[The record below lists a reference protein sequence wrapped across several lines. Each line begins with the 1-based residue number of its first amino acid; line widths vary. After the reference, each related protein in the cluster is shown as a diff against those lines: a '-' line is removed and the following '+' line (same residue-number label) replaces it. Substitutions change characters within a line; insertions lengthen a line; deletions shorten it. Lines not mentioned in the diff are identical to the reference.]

1 MGFNLLFWIEGIIA
15 LFIGLLLFFD
25 YTKHKESIYKYL
37 VFIFLIIVLK
47 SVLYSGIDFSGVL
60 WIHDT
65 IGTTGSQTDKVYEA
79 LQPLYNLKSFV
90 WQAVELIFII
100 VLGFMFVI
108 RRKAVETDNVKGLK
122 VLMWVQLIVVILLT
136 LPIVYFSFSSMEVAE
151 VTTQKEGNKTF
162 VVEELSEDGKPEIAP
177 VVKIVDKAEIAK
189 LIAKESVSIND
200 EGFVRTKRTIKTY
213 KSSVA
218 AIETI
223 KSYGKYLFL
232 VWKIVLIIVAWLKIS
247 SIYGFIA
254 SLLSYISA
262 NKRLLFI
269 FLGIEVLF
277 YIFSGIVDFTVSPGW
292 IGFEVIALLL
302 LAVFGYKVHTHYI
315 EDIEE
320 EVESLEKE
328 RDIIIELM
336 RDISGIIGSGDFEL
350 DVIIKEIVDS
360 SVKGSSARAGTILL
374 KDSLT
379 NRLLVKYVNGLY
391 PPTRPFKIV
400 SGMTL
405 NESVITEKLRAEKIA
420 IGEGLI
426 GEVAETGK
434 SIYIPDILKD
444 DRFVQTIK
452 GTMDVVSFIAVPLK
466 TRDEVFGVLSCV
478 DDEKAFL
485 ESDLGLLETLGEQ
498 AAITIQQIQMYQE
511 ILEKKQAEKEIGVAG
526 EIQGSLIPHTFP
538 ISDKYN
544 MYAFS
549 IPAKGVGGD
558 YYDYI
563 DFGNN
568 KLAITMFDVSGKG
581 VPAALIMV
589 MIRSIL
595 RTIASLEEETNDV
608 ISKLNNT
615 ISGEIVEDRY
625 ATGFYLLFDAE
636 RGIMSYTNAGHG
648 PLVLYRAAK
657 DEFEYLDTD
666 GMPVGIMSGIEY
678 GKGYTTLEKGDIA
691 VLYTDGITEA
701 MNNDHEEYGMD
712 RFYAMIRANKRAPSE
727 EISNRILEDVNRFVS
742 GAPQHDDETLLIFKM
757 R

>member
-1 MGFNLLFWIEGIIA
+1 MDFSFLFWIEGIAA
-15 LFIGLLLFFD
+15 LSVGLLLFLD
-25 YTKHKESIYKYL
+25 YRKYREPIFKYL
-37 VFIFLIIVLK
+37 FFVFLLIVLK
-47 SVLYSGIDFSGVL
+47 TVFYMGIDFSGVI
-60 WIHDT
+60 WIHEI

-79 LQPLYNLKSFV
+79 LRPLYNLKSFL
-90 WQAVELIFII
+90 WQAAELMFII
-100 VLGFMFVI
+100 VMSFVFII
-108 RRKAVETDNVKGLK
+108 RRKAVDTENVKGLK
-122 VLMWVQLIVVILLT
+122 VAMWVQIFVVILLT
-136 LPIVYFSFSSMEVAE
+136 LPIVYFSYESVEVAE
-151 VTTQKEGNKTF
+151 ITTQREGNKIF
-162 VVEELSEDGKPEIAP
+162 VVEELGEDERPDIAP
-177 VVKIVDKAEIAK
+177 VVKIVEKSDMAK
-189 LIAKESVSIND
+189 LTAETSLLITEDGTI
-200 EGFVRTKRTIKTY
+200 RTKQTIKTY
-213 KSSVA
+213 KSSIV

-223 KSYGKYLFL
+223 KSYSKYFFI
-232 VWKIVLIIVAWLKIS
+232 VWKVLLIIIAWLKIS

-254 SLLSYISA
+254 SLLNYI
-262 NKRLLFI
+262 NKNKKVLFA
-269 FLGIEVLF
+269 FLGIEILF
-277 YIFSGIVDFTVSPGW
+277 YVFSGIVDFTVSPGW
-292 IGFEVIALLL
+292 IGIEVIAILLF
-302 LAVFGYKVHTHYI
+302 AIFGYKVHTQYIDDI
-315 EDIEE
+315 ED
-320 EVESLEKE
+320 EVENLERE

-336 RDISGIIGSGDFEL
+336 RDISAIIGSGDFEL
-350 DVIIKEIVDS
+350 DVIIKQIVDS

-391 PPTRPFKIV
+391 PPTRPFKIIT
-400 SGMTL
+400 GMTL
-405 NESVITEKLRAEKIA
+405 NESVITEKLRSEKIA

-426 GEVAETGK
+426 GEVADTGK
-434 SIYIPDILKD
+434 SIYIPDVMKD
-444 DRFVQTIK
+444 DRFIQTIK

-466 TRDEVFGVLSCV
+466 TKEEVFGVLSCV
-478 DDEKAFL
+478 DDEKSFL

-526 EIQGSLIPHTFP
+526 EIQGSLIPHSFP

-568 KLAITMFDVSGKG
+568 KVAITMFDVSGKG

-595 RTIASLEEETNDV
+595 RTIATLDEETNDV
-608 ISKLNNT
+608 MTKLNNT

-648 PLVLYRAAK
+648 PLVLYRAGK
-657 DEFEYLDTD
+657 DEFEFMDTD

-691 VLYTDGITEA
+691 ILYTDGITEA
-701 MNNDHEEYGMD
+701 MNNEHEEYGME
-712 RFYAMIRANKRAPSE
+712 RFYATIRQNKRAPSE
-727 EISNRILEDVNRFVS
+727 EISNKVLEDVKRFAA

-757 R
+757 Q